1 VLANAWMSGPADNAI
16 LSDLPYEERWASATR
31 MLGVD
36 PDRLMRQAGNARA
49 ARAILDGWMAG
60 ARLEG

>member
-49 ARAILDGWMAG
+49 ARAILEGWMAG